1 MQSQR
6 WHPTGSCL
14 AQQRRKGLRTVAR
27 IRLRPS
33 VHAEIETI
41 ELFGHLHIELYGRQ
55 SQQDEVVRLSSR
67 VVIYLPLKRADLSL
81 CRAIKVTEL
90 K

>member
-1 MQSQR
+1 MASY
-6 WHPTGSCL
+6 WLLLGS
-14 AQQRRKGLRTVAR
+14 AKKERVAHAVAR

-67 VVIYLPLKRADLSL
+67 VVIYLPVKRADL
-81 CRAIKVTEL
+81 
-90 K
+90 